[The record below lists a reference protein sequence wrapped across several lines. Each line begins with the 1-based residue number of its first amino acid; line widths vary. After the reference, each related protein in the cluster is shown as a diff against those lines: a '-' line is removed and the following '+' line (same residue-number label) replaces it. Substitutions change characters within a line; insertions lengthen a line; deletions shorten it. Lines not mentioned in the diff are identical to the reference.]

1 MDDTTILGA
10 GTDGGQIVPSGT
22 DGGAAVRVATG
33 DRPVTLV
40 DPHAHAWSPAA
51 ARARFRAG
59 LAGPT
64 AGVAAG
70 HTQVNLISVPADWAY
85 ETLLFCTRNPKPC
98 PVLDVTDAGSWT
110 TALADGADLR
120 TDLPR
125 YRVWEHGR
133 LVDEPTDVRAYWRD
147 DLVSFLIGCSFT
159 FEWALTAAGV
169 PLRHIEQGR
178 NVPMFTTSWKCRP
191 AGRLHGPL
199 VVSMRP
205 VPPGHLAAAIRESG
219 LLPAVHGGPVHCGDP
234 SALGIDDLGRPDF
247 GDPVDLE
254 PDDIPVFW
262 ACGVTPQAAV
272 TASRP
277 PFALTHAP
285 GQMFLTDARDEQ
297 YRVA

>member
-1 MDDTTILGA
+1 MTGAA
-10 GTDGGQIVPSGT
+10 GTGGTGRSRTCGT
-22 DGGAAVRVATG
+22 AV
-33 DRPVTLV
+33 DRPVGRRYG
-40 DPHAHAWSPAA
+40 HAHAWRPAT
-51 ARARFRAG
+51 ARARFREG
-59 LAGPT
+59 LTGST

-70 HTQVNLISVPADWAY
+70 HTQANLLAVPADWAY
-85 ETLLFCTRNPKPC
+85 DVLLFCTRNPKPC
-98 PVLDVTDAGSWT
+98 PVLDVTDAGAWT

-125 YRVWEHGR
+125 YRVWQDGE
-133 LVDEPTDVRAYWRD
+133 LVDEPTDVRTHWRD

-169 PLRHIEQGR
+169 PMRHVEQGR
-178 NVPMFTTSWKCRP
+178 NVPMYVTGRPCRP
-191 AGRLHGPL
+191 AGRLHGPM

-205 VPPGHLAAAIRESG
+205 VPPRHLSAAIRESS
-219 LLPAVHGGPVHCGDP
+219 LLPAVHGSPVHCGDP
-234 SALGIDDLGRPDF
+234 SVLGIADLGRPDF
-247 GDPVDLE
+247 GDPVDAE

-285 GQMFLTDARDEQ
+285 GQMLVTDARDAQ
-297 YRVA
+297 YRVV

>member
-1 MDDTTILGA
+1 VSHTDDRTT
-10 GTDGGQIVPSGT
+10 T
-22 DGGAAVRVATG
+22 AVD

-40 DPHAHAWSPAA
+40 DEDAHAWSPRA
-51 ARARFRAG
+51 ARARFRDG

-70 HTQVNLISVPADWAY
+70 HTQANLIAVPADWAY
-85 ETLLFCTRNPKPC
+85 DMLLFCQRNPRPC
-98 PVLDVTDAGSWT
+98 PVLDVTDAGSVT
-110 TALADGADLR
+110 TVLAEGADLR

-125 YRVWEHGR
+125 YRVWEHGE
-133 LVDEPTDVRAYWRD
+133 LVDEPTDVRAHWRG

-159 FEWALTAAGV
+159 FEWSLTAAGV
-169 PLRHIEQGR
+169 PLRHSEQGR
-178 NVPMFTTSWKCRP
+178 NVPMYVTSWQCRP
-191 AGRLHGPL
+191 AGRLRGPM

-205 VPPGHLAAAIRESG
+205 VPPAHLSAAIRESS
-219 LLPAVHGGPVHCGDP
+219 LMPAVHGGPVHCGDP

-247 GDPVDLE
+247 GDPVDRE

-272 TASRP
+272 MASRP
-277 PFALTHAP
+277 PFAITHAP
-285 GQMFLTDARDEQ
+285 GQMFLGDTRDEQ